1 MRAILS
7 FRLPR
12 FSFHFTFFNRN
23 WTIVDEA
30 FADTEPDLSVAGE
43 TGRGGLLVLR
53 SLGKFFGLAGL
64 RVGFVI
70 GAPHMIAAIAARLG
84 PWSIG
89 GAALDVFET
98 EPLPADHPLWK
109 APHFLMTP
117 HVAAAG
123 PYLDER
129 RLDLLIE
136 NCRRVAQGEE
146 LINIVDKT
154 NWF

>member
-1 MRAILS
+1 MPTARH
-7 FRLPR
+7 PR
-12 FSFHFTFFNRN
+12 
-23 WTIVDEA
+23 
-30 FADTEPDLSVAGE
+30 
-43 TGRGGLLVLR
+43 LVLAA
-53 SLGKFFGLAGL
+53 LAGCTQSPAV
-64 RVGFVI
+64 R
-70 GAPHMIAAIAARLG
+70 
-84 PWSIG
+84 
-89 GAALDVFET
+89 FET

-136 NCRRVAQGEE
+136 NCRRLAQGEE